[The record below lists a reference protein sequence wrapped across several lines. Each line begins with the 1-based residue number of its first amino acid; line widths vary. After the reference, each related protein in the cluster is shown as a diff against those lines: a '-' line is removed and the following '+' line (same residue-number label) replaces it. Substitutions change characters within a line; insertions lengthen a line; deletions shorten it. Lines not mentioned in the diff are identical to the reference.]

1 MSRVNN
7 NMCQGNQINVFISVL
22 LPHLPVI
29 SPISLLY
36 IADQNFKKKFILPQ
50 EAYLAYLI

>member
-1 MSRVNN
+1 
-7 NMCQGNQINVFISVL
+7 MCQGNQINVFISVL

-36 IADQNFKKKFILPQ
+36 IAEQNFKKKIILPQ

>member
-1 MSRVNN
+1 
-7 NMCQGNQINVFISVL
+7 MCQGNQINVFISVL

-36 IADQNFKKKFILPQ
+36 IADQNLKKYFILPQ